1 MLLWFLRGLLRKSS
15 RFLNDV
21 IKEGGQVDNDKM
33 FEKALRTVEE
43 LPTDEVFF
51 VKELFQTREW
61 KLFPKGDKLGFG
73 KYFKDKVKSGRVP
86 NVEYCGKA
94 ANNSAQYRKI

>member
-1 MLLWFLRGLLRKSS
+1 MLLWLLRGLLRKSS

-51 VKELFQTREW
+51 CK
-61 KLFPKGDKLGFG
+61 
-73 KYFKDKVKSGRVP
+73 RVIS
-86 NVEYCGKA
+86 NT
-94 ANNSAQYRKI
+94 